1 VDGLAQAANPR
12 KSIGSDAQER
22 QKSGAADDG
31 ARGQLRRGDLMGLGA
46 RGGQIGRVARVGAV
60 VLGCAALANCSAS
73 KVLSD
78 RYSERVVAEGEPVP
92 KGGGGYKVGQP
103 YTINGKT
110 YYPSESPAYR
120 GEGIASWYGP
130 DFHGRLTAN
139 GEVFDMHGISAAHP
153 TMPIPSYARVTNLD
167 NGRSIIVR
175 VNDRGPYAR
184 NRIIDVSIGAANAL
198 GFYGDGLAHVR
209 VEYVGRAPLQ
219 GSDDRVLLATL
230 REGRPAQV
238 PAQLMIAST
247 QPLVPSLDE
256 GDDTP
261 LPPER
266 PFALG
271 GESGR
276 LAARSGSFNIAVAS
290 AAPERS
296 VVKLPAARAQRGL
309 DPDPALRPDISPLAT
324 FAPVRDGGALG
335 LMSGRGL
342 Y

>member
-1 VDGLAQAANPR
+1 MGRAGGGQVGRIARN
-12 KSIGSDAQER
+12 
-22 QKSGAADDG
+22 AAD
-31 ARGQLRRGDLMGLGA
+31 M
-46 RGGQIGRVARVGAV
+46 GAV
-60 VLGCAALANCSAS
+60 VLACAALANCSSS
-73 KVLSD
+73 KVLTD
-78 RYSERVVAEGEPVP
+78 KYSPRVVAESEPVP

-103 YTINGKT
+103 YTVNGQT
-110 YYPSESPAYR
+110 YYPSENAAYR
-120 GEGIASWYGP
+120 AEGIASWYGP

-153 TMPIPSYARVTNLD
+153 TMPLPSYARVTNLD

-198 GFYGDGLAHVR
+198 GFYGEGLAHVR
-209 VEYVGRAPLQ
+209 VEYAGRAPLQ

-238 PAQLMIAST
+238 PSQLMVASA
-247 QPLVPSLDE
+247 QPFIPGLA
-256 GDDTP
+256 DDGGETP
-261 LPPER
+261 IPPER

-271 GESGR
+271 DPTAR
-276 LAARSGSFNIAVAS
+276 VAAKTSSFNVATAS
-290 AAPERS
+290 AAPERLVLMPS
-296 VVKLPAARAQRGL
+296 VGAQRVTAL
-309 DPDPALRPDISPLAT
+309 DSAPRADVSPVAT
-324 FAPVRDGGALG
+324 FAAAPDRGALG

>member
-1 VDGLAQAANPR
+1 MG
-12 KSIGSDAQER
+12 
-22 QKSGAADDG
+22 
-31 ARGQLRRGDLMGLGA
+31 RRAGEGHV
-46 RGGQIGRVARVGAV
+46 GRIAHIGAV
-60 VLGCAALANCSAS
+60 VAGCLALANCSAS
-73 KVLSD
+73 KVISD
-78 RYSERVVAEGEPVP
+78 KYSQRVVADGEPVP

-103 YTINGKT
+103 YAINGQT
-110 YYPSESPAYR
+110 YYPSENPSYR
-120 GEGIASWYGP
+120 AEGVASWYGP

-184 NRIIDVSIGAANAL
+184 SRIIDVSVGAANAL

-209 VEYVGRAPLQ
+209 VEYVGRAPID

-230 REGRPAQV
+230 REGRPAPV
-238 PAQLMIAST
+238 TSQLMVASAA
-247 QPLVPSLDE
+247 PFVPSIAEE
-256 GDDTP
+256 GG
-261 LPPER
+261 PPIPAER

-271 GESGR
+271 AASGR
-276 LAARSGSFNIAVAS
+276 MAAKPAVVNLATAS
-290 AAPERS
+290 ERS
-296 VVKLPAARAQRGL
+296 VVKLPADRAQKVTDLEPVPRA
-309 DPDPALRPDISPLAT
+309 DSSPVAA
-324 FAPVRDGGALG
+324 FAPAHNGPVLG

>member
-1 VDGLAQAANPR
+1 MGR
-12 KSIGSDAQER
+12 
-22 QKSGAADDG
+22 GAG
-31 ARGQLRRGDLMGLGA
+31 GGHVGGIAR
-46 RGGQIGRVARVGAV
+46 IGAV
-60 VLGCAALANCSAS
+60 VLGCLALANCSSS

-78 RYSERVVAEGEPVP
+78 RYSPRVVAESEPVP

-103 YTINGKT
+103 YTINGQT
-110 YYPSESPAYR
+110 YTPTDNPSYR
-120 GEGIASWYGP
+120 AEGIASWYGP

-139 GEVFDMHGISAAHP
+139 GEIFDMHGISAAHP

-167 NGRSIIVR
+167 NGKSLIVR

-198 GFYGDGLAHVR
+198 RFYGDGLAHVR
-209 VEYVGRAPLQ
+209 VEYVGRAPIE

-238 PAQLMIAST
+238 PSQLMVASAG
-247 QPLVPSLDE
+247 PFVPSFGDE
-256 GDDTP
+256 VGETP
-261 LPPER
+261 IPPER

-271 GESGR
+271 AASGR
-276 LAARSGSFNIAVAS
+276 LAARPAAVDVATVN

-296 VVKLPAARAQRGL
+296 VVKLPAARAQKVTDL
-309 DPDPALRPDISPLAT
+309 DLALRADPTPVAT
-324 FAPVRDGGALG
+324 FAPVRNDGVLG

>member
-1 VDGLAQAANPR
+1 
-12 KSIGSDAQER
+12 
-22 QKSGAADDG
+22 
-31 ARGQLRRGDLMGLGA
+31 M
-46 RGGQIGRVARVGAV
+46 
-60 VLGCAALANCSAS
+60 ALANCSTG
-73 KVLSD
+73 KVFTEK
-78 RYSERVVAEGEPVP
+78 YSQLIVAEGQPVP

-103 YTINGKT
+103 YTINGQT
-110 YYPSESPAYR
+110 YFPSDNPSYKA
-120 GEGIASWYGP
+120 EGIASWYGP

-184 NRIIDVSIGAANAL
+184 NRLIDVSIGAANAL
-198 GFYGDGLAHVR
+198 GFYGEGLAHVR
-209 VEYVGRAPLQ
+209 VEYAGRAPIE

-238 PAQLMIAST
+238 PSQLMVASAA
-247 QPLVPSLDE
+247 PFVPILPDA
-256 GDDTP
+256 GGDTP
-261 LPPER
+261 IPPER

-271 GESGR
+271 GAPGR
-276 LAARSGSFNIAVAS
+276 MAAKPAS
-290 AAPERS
+290 ANVAVVSVPAAPAPERA
-296 VVKLPAARAQRGL
+296 VVKLASARAQKLPDL
-309 DPDPALRPDISPLAT
+309 DSAPRTDVRPVAT
-324 FAPVRDGGALG
+324 YAPVQNDGVLG

>member
-1 VDGLAQAANPR
+1 MGRSAGGRHQGR
-12 KSIGSDAQER
+12 I
-22 QKSGAADDG
+22 
-31 ARGQLRRGDLMGLGA
+31 AR
-46 RGGQIGRVARVGAV
+46 IGAV
-60 VLGCAALANCSAS
+60 VLGCMALANCSAS
-73 KVLSD
+73 KVFSD
-78 RYSERVVAEGEPVP
+78 KYSPRVVADGEPVP

-103 YTINGKT
+103 YTINGHT
-110 YYPSESPAYR
+110 YTPSDTPSYR
-120 GEGIASWYGP
+120 AEGVASWYGP

-198 GFYGDGLAHVR
+198 GFYGDGLANVR
-209 VEYVGRAPLQ
+209 VEYVGRAPLE

-230 REGRPAQV
+230 REGRPAQM
-238 PAQLMIAST
+238 PTSLMVASAA
-247 QPLVPSLDE
+247 PFVPSFADE
-256 GDDTP
+256 RGETP
-261 LPPER
+261 IPPER

-271 GESGR
+271 GASAR
-276 LAARSGSFNIAVAS
+276 AAATPATVSVATAT

-296 VVKLPAARAQRGL
+296 VVKLPVARAQKVT
-309 DPDPALRPDISPLAT
+309 DPDPAPRANPTPVAT
-324 FAPVRDGGALG
+324 YAPVQNDRVLG

>member
-1 VDGLAQAANPR
+1 
-12 KSIGSDAQER
+12 
-22 QKSGAADDG
+22 
-31 ARGQLRRGDLMGLGA
+31 MGLGA
-46 RGGQIGRVARVGAV
+46 RGGQVGRIARVGAV
-60 VLGCAALANCSAS
+60 VLGCVALANCSAS
-73 KVLSD
+73 RVLSD
-78 RYSERVVAEGEPVP
+78 KYSERVVADGQPVP

-103 YTINGKT
+103 YTINGQT
-110 YYPSESPAYR
+110 YYPSENPAYR
-120 GEGIASWYGP
+120 AEGIASWYGP

-153 TMPIPSYARVTNLD
+153 TMPLPSYARVTNLD
-167 NGRSIIVR
+167 NRRSIIVR

-184 NRIIDVSIGAANAL
+184 NRIIDLSIGAANAL

-209 VEYVGRAPLQ
+209 VEYAGRAPVE

-238 PAQLMIAST
+238 PAQLMVASA
-247 QPLVPSLDE
+247 QPFVPSLED
-256 GDDTP
+256 GGDTP

-276 LAARSGSFNIAVAS
+276 LAARSSAFNVATAS

-296 VVKLPAARAQRGL
+296 VVRLPAARAQRGL
-309 DPDPALRPDISPLAT
+309 DPDSAPRPDISPVAT
-324 FAPVRDGGALG
+324 FAPAYDGGALG